1 MHMSIDALQ
10 SKIHKLKSPI
20 MVGLDPSP
28 ELLPPS
34 LLADARAEY
43 GDSLQALAAAYE
55 RFCEG
60 ILEAVSGVAP
70 AVKVQ
75 ETCFSALG
83 AEGIAAMQRLMEKAS
98 QMGYY
103 VLLDCNFASVEHIA
117 KLYADGL
124 FGDTRVGDAV
134 LRPYSCDGVTVN
146 GYLGGDN
153 VKPFLPYCREQQK
166 NLFCYVRTSNKS
178 SREVQELISG
188 DRLVYTAVTDLIMRW
203 SLDLYGKNGYSEIA
217 AVVGATQPDAV
228 RSLRQKYDRIFLLLI
243 GYGAQGGY
251 AKNTQYA
258 FDKFGRGAIVSASR
272 SILGAWQKSGDEAA
286 YKDSARAAAVKM
298 RDDIVKFLRVI

>member
-1 MHMSIDALQ
+1 MSIDALQ
-10 SKIHKLKSPI
+10 SKIHKLKSPV
-20 MVGLDPSP
+20 MVGLDPSA
-28 ELLPPS
+28 ELLPPAI
-34 LLADARAEY
+34 LEEARAEY
-43 GDSLQALAAAYE
+43 GDSLHALAAAYE

-70 AVKVQ
+70 AVKLQ
-75 ETCFSALG
+75 ERCFLALG
-83 AEGIAAMQRLMEKAS
+83 AEGVAVMQRLMEKAS
-98 QMGYY
+98 QMGFY
-103 VLLDCNFASVEHIA
+103 VLLDANYASVEHISQ
-117 KLYADGL
+117 LYADAL
-124 FGDTRVGDAV
+124 FGENA
-134 LRPYSCDGVTVN
+134 PYCCDGVTVN

-217 AVVGATQPDAV
+217 AVVGATQPEAI

-243 GYGAQGGY
+243 GYGAQGGH
-251 AKNTQYA
+251 AKNAQYA

-272 SILGAWQKSGDEAA
+272 SILGAWQKTGDGAA
-286 YKDSARAAAVKM
+286 YKDSARAAAIKM
-298 RDDIVKFLRVI
+298 RDDIVKYLLVI

>member
-1 MHMSIDALQ
+1 MNMSIDALQ
-10 SKIHKLKSPI
+10 AKIHKLKSPV

-28 ELLPPS
+28 ELLPPAI
-34 LLADARAEY
+34 LDEARAEY
-43 GDSLQALAAAYE
+43 GDGIQALAAAYE

-83 AEGIAAMQRLMEKAS
+83 AEGVAAMQRLMEKAG
-98 QMGYY
+98 QMGFY
-103 VLLDCNFASVEHIA
+103 VLLDSNFASVEHIA
-117 KLYADGL
+117 RLYADGL
-124 FGDTRVGDAV
+124 FGETRVGDSV
-134 LRPYSCDGVTVN
+134 LHPYSCDGVTVN

-203 SLDLYGKNGYSEIA
+203 SIDLYGKNGYSEIA
-217 AVVGATQPDAV
+217 AVVGATQPEAI
-228 RSLRQKYDRIFLLLI
+228 RSLRQKYDRLFLLLI
-243 GYGAQGGY
+243 GYGAQGGH
-251 AKNTQYA
+251 ARSAQYA

-272 SILGAWQKSGDEAA
+272 SILGAWQKSGDGAA
-286 YKDSARAAAVKM
+286 YKDSARAAAMKM
-298 RDDIVKFLRVI
+298 RDDIVKYLLVI